1 MGRSAMPTVLPSAR
15 QRLPGNNQ
23 LLGPG
28 HVCRHVA
35 PIGPSPHTSWP
46 SRNHEDLDVALT
58 CGHPLVTESGHFP
71 LGALSRRSIQTES
84 IQPLT
89 QPSAPPG
96 TTLDL
101 QGLSRPISVPTAVTK
116 AKTNPGFKPGQEVD
130 KVTCPSLEPLL
141 FLVDTG
147 HCEPCLRSVQF
158 PWRPQ
163 SAINAPLSLLI
174 LPLGSQGGHAC
185 TDPLTPQPVALPH
198 SLPRH
203 RLT

>member
-1 MGRSAMPTVLPSAR
+1 MSVAMWP
-15 QRLPGNNQ
+15 
-23 LLGPG
+23 
-28 HVCRHVA
+28 

-116 AKTNPGFKPGQEVD
+116 AKTNPGLKPGQEVD
-130 KVTCPSLEPLL
+130 KVTCPSLEPSFFWWTQATVSLASGQCSSHGGL
-141 FLVDTG
+141 RVQLMPHSLSSFFLWGPKGVM
-147 HCEPCLRSVQF
+147 PVQI
-158 PWRPQ
+158 P
-163 SAINAPLSLLI
+163 SPLSLWHD
-174 LPLGSQGGHAC
+174 PTPSLG
-185 TDPLTPQPVALPH
+185 TD
-198 SLPRH
+198 
-203 RLT
+203 

>member
-1 MGRSAMPTVLPSAR
+1 MSVAMWP
-15 QRLPGNNQ
+15 
-23 LLGPG
+23 
-28 HVCRHVA
+28 

-71 LGALSRRSIQTES
+71 LGALIRRSIQTES

-89 QPSAPPG
+89 QPSVPPG

-116 AKTNPGFKPGQEVD
+116 AKTNPGLKPGQEVD
-130 KVTCPSLEPLL
+130 KVTCPSLESLL

-163 SAINAPLSLLI
+163 SAIDAPLSLLI